1 MTAISVFWT
10 MGRSV
15 FQPPRKRRA
24 VAAELKRLGPSYLCW
39 ARGLKS
45 KRDKY
50 GGIVSAADQPSD
62 PADVK
67 YPSCMDGGERFA
79 KPVEA
84 ASNDPEVLR
93 PALLREAAE
102 RRRAE
107 CRADMQTEI
116 VNLALELLVR
126 EPDVD
131 GFFGAL
137 TKMMV
142 EESESQTCG
151 VWLIDDSGERCHL
164 WMVYV
169 KDRLYTPHKDD
180 WDAQHAN
187 DEVKRRGCESM
198 ESHLFAYRRGW
209 AETIEYACEDER
221 LPELFRAFARRM
233 DKASMVATPMILA
246 GRTLGWMTLS
256 VTTLG
261 GESQWWRIALLEAVA
276 RQAALALHQNRL
288 IEANRRE
295 ERRKAILEE
304 RNRLARDIH
313 DNLAQ
318 GFAAILMQLQ
328 AAQRESG
335 GAFTPPV
342 AAKIE
347 TAIDLARTHLTEARR
362 SVGTLRPNVG
372 QGEDVAAAL
381 KRMADLGQRT
391 ARTPID
397 VEVDELPRL
406 GDVVEREIIG
416 IAQEALTNAVR
427 HARAGRI
434 TIRASAVQEVGVRLS
449 VADNGRG
456 IGRDRSTAGFGLTS
470 MQERADR
477 IGASLTIVTA
487 PRSGTEVVLAWEPS
501 ALPTQVHV
509 AS

>member
-1 MTAISVFWT
+1 
-10 MGRSV
+10 
-15 FQPPRKRRA
+15 
-24 VAAELKRLGPSYLCW
+24 
-39 ARGLKS
+39 
-45 KRDKY
+45 
-50 GGIVSAADQPSD
+50 VSAADH
-62 PADVK
+62 PADPVDAN
-67 YPSCMDGGERFA
+67 YPSCMGHGQREPTPA
-79 KPVEA
+79 EA
-84 ASNDPEVLR
+84 ASSDPEVLR
-93 PALLREAAE
+93 AALLRESAE

-116 VNLALELLVR
+116 VNLALDLLVR

-151 VWLIDDSGERCHL
+151 VWLIDDSGDRCHL

-187 DEVKRRGCESM
+187 DEVKRRGCESL
-198 ESHLFAYRRGW
+198 EAHLFSYRRGW
-209 AETIEYACEDER
+209 AETVEYACEDER

-233 DKASMVATPMILA
+233 DKASLVATPMILA

-256 VTTLG
+256 VATPTD

-276 RQAALALHQNRL
+276 RQAALALHHNRL
-288 IEANRRE
+288 IDVNRRE

-335 GAFTPPV
+335 GVLTPPV

-372 QGEDVAAAL
+372 PGEDIAAAL

-406 GDVVEREIIG
+406 GDIIEREIIG

-427 HARAGRI
+427 HSRAGRI
-434 TIRASAVQEVGVRLS
+434 TIRASTVQAVGVRLS

-509 AS
+509 AG